1 MRYRKNNI
9 KTVFVLCT
17 LCLGLSA
24 QSQEL
29 ETLID
34 VALNNNPEIQK
45 FEFKYKRASEKA
57 NEVNTIP
64 NTEFGVGYFMSEPET
79 RTDYYAG

>member
-1 MRYRKNNI
+1 MKYIKINI
-9 KTVFVLCT
+9 KTVFVLCA
-17 LCLGLSA
+17 LSFVFSA

-45 FEFKYKRASEKA
+45 FEL
-57 NEVNTIP
+57 
-64 NTEFGVGYFMSEPET
+64 
-79 RTDYYAG
+79 

>member
-1 MRYRKNNI
+1 MKYIKINI
-9 KTVFVLCT
+9 KTVFVLCA
-17 LCLGLSA
+17 LCFVLSA

-45 FEFKYKRASEKA
+45 
-57 NEVNTIP
+57 
-64 NTEFGVGYFMSEPET
+64 
-79 RTDYYAG
+79 